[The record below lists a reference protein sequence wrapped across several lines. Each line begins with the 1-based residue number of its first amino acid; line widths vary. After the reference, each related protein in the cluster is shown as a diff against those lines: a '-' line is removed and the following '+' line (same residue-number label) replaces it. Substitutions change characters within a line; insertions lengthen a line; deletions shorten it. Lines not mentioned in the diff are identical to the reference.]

1 MDGFQLPEAYRVALW
16 SLFMFYT
23 KSPGV
28 SGTQLI
34 DLRTMKG

>member
-1 MDGFQLPEAYRVALW
+1 MGFNWLKATGWLHGDCL
-16 SLFMFYT
+16 LFTT

-34 DLRTMKG
+34 DLRGMKG